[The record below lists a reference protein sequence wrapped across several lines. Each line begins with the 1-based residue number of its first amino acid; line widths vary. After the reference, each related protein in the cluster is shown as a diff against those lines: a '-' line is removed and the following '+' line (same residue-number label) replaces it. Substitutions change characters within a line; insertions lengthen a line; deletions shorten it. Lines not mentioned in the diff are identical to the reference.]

1 MSAVF
6 FADDIC
12 LLGSSPSALSSLMA
26 ITRSFFN
33 RHRLSLSEKKSKV
46 LTYNAKSGHVS
57 FSSPSQDPVVLE
69 QVIAFKYL
77 GIPVG
82 SSPYSFFKDFN
93 DQVKKKARSY
103 LANVLSLVKTGPDR
117 TDLAYTLWSCCA
129 LPAILYG
136 VEVMPLTQGTIDEVE
151 RCQSQV
157 GKFILQLPRSSAS
170 VVSSI
175 DAGLRPVWAVIAERV
190 LMYAHHLM
198 KKPVSYWPRIAM
210 NVNMASGQKS
220 PYLKYLTK
228 WKAATNSSLLS
239 AKVIKKSVNRA
250 AVIDVLHQQK
260 KCSITT
266 FPMVPS
272 QSTSPFPWF
281 KPKPWVTDSCRT
293 KILSIFRACNASL
306 GNRGPTKDGRFFKLC
321 PLCESIGVVALNN
334 EVGYT
339 F

>member
-1 MSAVF
+1 
-6 FADDIC
+6 
-12 LLGSSPSALSSLMA
+12 MA
-26 ITRSFFN
+26 ITRSFFTK
-33 RHRLSLSEKKSKV
+33 HKLAISEKKSKV
-46 LTYNAKSGHVS
+46 MTYNAQSGHVS
-57 FSSPSQDPVVLE
+57 FSSPTQDPVVLE

-77 GIPVG
+77 GIPV
-82 SSPYSFFKDFN
+82 SNSPYSLFKDFN
-93 DQVKKKARSY
+93 DQVRKKARSY

-117 TDLAYTLWSCCA
+117 TDLAHTLWSCCA

-157 GKFILQLPRSSAS
+157 GKFILQVPRSTAS

-175 DAGLRPVWAVIAERV
+175 DAGLKPVWAVVAEKV
-190 LMYAHHLM
+190 LMYAHLLM
-198 KKPVSYWPRIAM
+198 RKPVSYWPRIAM
-210 NVNMASGQKS
+210 NINMASGQKS
-220 PYLKYLTK
+220 PYLKYLTR
-228 WKAATNSSLLS
+228 WKAATNSCLLS
-239 AKVIKKSVNRA
+239 AKLIKKSVNRA

-272 QSTSPFPWF
+272 QSVSTSAWF

-321 PLCESIGVVALNN
+321 PLCEDHGIAALNN
-334 EVGYT
+334 EVNS
-339 F
+339 